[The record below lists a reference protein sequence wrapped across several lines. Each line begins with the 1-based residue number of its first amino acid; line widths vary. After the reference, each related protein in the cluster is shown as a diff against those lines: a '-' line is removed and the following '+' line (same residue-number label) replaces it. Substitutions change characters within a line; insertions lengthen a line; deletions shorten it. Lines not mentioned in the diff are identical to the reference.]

1 MYDLGSYGSNK
12 MGMTIR
18 DKTCLKHTK
27 LTSQLVLLVVG
38 LRLSSLVLKL
48 YVLTFLNNGMV
59 MSVWD
64 NPFHNT
70 KKIWLKVHLS
80 LTRLKISSSS
90 LWTYPT
96 SRHRNNMTTASS
108 EIEVKSWIASCCRIL
123 DTQPIHICIYTSYID
138 V

>member
-1 MYDLGSYGSNK
+1 MYDLGSSGSNK

-18 DKTCLKHTK
+18 NRTCLKHMN

-70 KKIWLKVHLS
+70 INWLKVHLS

-96 SRHRNNMTTASS
+96 SRHRNYMTTASS
-108 EIEVKSWIASCCRIL
+108 EIEVRSWIASCCKIL
-123 DTQPIHICIYTSYID
+123 DTQPIHIYID